1 MTLKK
6 VISLFILLMTMG
18 MLSYYYFPEQKLVSD
33 VVIDSLVVH
42 KSKREMIAYSKG
54 QSIKTYTI
62 SLGKVPVGAKDREGD
77 LKTPEGTYYIN
88 DKNPNSGYYKNLG
101 ISYPNEKDIAKAKSL
116 GAPTGGDI
124 KIHGLRNDRGY
135 IHKFPRRFNWTNGC
149 IAVTNTEMEELYQ
162 AVSIGAKIEIKP

>member
-42 KSKREMIAYSKG
+42 KSKRKMIAYSKG

-62 SLGKVPVGAKDREGD
+62 SLVSVFIDAASPFQSASLANCAIVPYHR
-77 LKTPEGTYYIN
+77 I
-88 DKNPNSGYYKNLG
+88 
-101 ISYPNEKDIAKAKSL
+101 
-116 GAPTGGDI
+116 
-124 KIHGLRNDRGY
+124 
-135 IHKFPRRFNWTNGC
+135 
-149 IAVTNTEMEELYQ
+149 
-162 AVSIGAKIEIKP
+162 